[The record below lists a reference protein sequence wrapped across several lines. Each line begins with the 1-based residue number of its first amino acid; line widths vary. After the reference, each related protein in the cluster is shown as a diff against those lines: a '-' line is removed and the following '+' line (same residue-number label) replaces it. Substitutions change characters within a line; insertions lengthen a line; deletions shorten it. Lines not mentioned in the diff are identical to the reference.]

1 MVEEV
6 EEEPTRDE
14 GTGLLRGIGRGQ
26 PFRALHNRDY
36 SLLWTGQFGHSAAL
50 WVEAIARSWLIWELT
65 GSATLLATV
74 SLLRAVPMLFFGLVG
89 GVLADRFDKRKILI
103 ACQTTTLVNYLII
116 ATLIATGVV
125 QVWHVLLSAFV
136 MGCSMSFNQ
145 PARTSLIPSLVKED
159 ELHSA
164 VALNAAAMNVMR
176 VVGPGL
182 AGLLIAPIGVSGVY
196 YISAGVY
203 VLTLVT
209 TIIMRVPAVTARAE
223 RTSLHADLGETFGY
237 VYRTKT
243 ILALVLL
250 ALVPMLFG
258 MPYMVLMPVM
268 ADEVLHVGAS
278 GFGWLQ
284 SLAGVGALVVVL
296 LIAALARIARKGL
309 LILIGI
315 FAFGGLIMAFSQS
328 TWFPLSLAIVAFIG
342 LTATAARVFINTS
355 MLEIAPPDM
364 RGRVMSVYTLD
375 RGLVPLGTMVAG
387 PLADAFGAPLALLAM
402 GGVCMVVPLLVG
414 LRFPF
419 VRRMS

>member
-1 MVEEV
+1 VVEEV
-6 EEEPTRDE
+6 EEEPTRE
-14 GTGLLRGIGRGQ
+14 EAPGLLRGFGRGQ

-103 ACQTTTLVNYLII
+103 ACQTTTLINYLVI

-164 VALNAAAMNVMR
+164 VALNAAAMNVTR

-223 RTSLHADLGETFGY
+223 RTSLHADLGETFSY

-296 LIAALARIARKGL
+296 LIAALARIVRKGL

-315 FAFGGLIMAFSQS
+315 FAFGALIMGFSQS
-328 TWFPLSLAIVAFIG
+328 TWFPLSLVIVAFIG

-355 MLEIAPPDM
+355 MLEIAPPEM

-387 PLADAFGAPLALLAM
+387 PLADAFGAPLALLVM
-402 GGVCMVVPLLVG
+402 GGVCMALPLVVG

-419 VRRMS
+419 VRRIP